1 MRPRASTPNP
11 QQWAELKEARR
22 ALQKDKHG
30 NVCCGTCW
38 RIEGEQYAFDL
49 HHRHYDNF
57 GNEQI
62 EDLVLLCRSCHEA
75 ITSRIRSERYAMGDK
90 SVEMPQ
96 PVEEWGNR
104 FRPSI
109 SAVETKGDT
118 KPAAT
123 GVVRFRPAIQPVLVP
138 N

>member
-1 MRPRASTPNP
+1 MRPRAATPNL

-22 ALQKDKHG
+22 GLQRGK
-30 NVCCGTCW
+30 CGKVYCATCW
-38 RIEGEQYAFDL
+38 RTEGEQYPFDL

-75 ITSRIRSERYAMGDK
+75 ITSRIRSERYALGDK
-90 SVEMPQ
+90 SVDVPV
-96 PVEEWGNR
+96 PVENWIER
-104 FRPSI
+104 FRPTI
-109 SAVETKGDT
+109 NTVETQRAT
-118 KPAAT
+118 PAGT
-123 GVVRFRPAIQPVLVP
+123 GVARFRPAIQPVLVT